1 MTNTTGKQVGYQWYR
16 GTTPIGSATDVS
28 YTITEEDLGCELTVK
43 AYVSSGTETYGDI
56 TLAKASTTVTSKT
69 ADAYVNSDKITV
81 KSPTQTWKDAKNK
94 TADDLF
100 DFTNGYLKGNATNI
114 KKSLSVKKDG
124 NLYALKGTD
133 ADKDAVICP
142 IITFN
147 VPGIAETFTYE
158 VTNKTVTVSDITSTE
173 VTNIA
178 LADMQ
183 WKDSVDGTLLERGKM
198 PEYTY
203 KNSSKES
210 YHPVLAKV
218 WIGQK
223 EYKIG
228 DQNVEATY
236 TYNPDSITELGGAA
250 KDCTVEVA
258 LKIGS
263 LEGKISQTYK
273 VKAVSFK
280 ETDITWPTSLTYAP
294 AKELNEAATNA
305 TSVSG
310 LIKYDG
316 DNADKA
322 QYKVEVTTGTD
333 KAIVTV
339 TGMNEYAGTSFQK
352 EVAVA
357 KYNIANA
364 YVAPID
370 DQTYTGRDVTPVF
383 TVKYNNEKG
392 SEFKSGTDY
401 TVVYQKNRDAGTA
414 SIIITG
420 TGMCE
425 GTKTINFNIVSKTF
439 SDAFKTA
446 VNRVVANV
454 TYNAKEQKPVDTD
467 LGGLKYLSDFSTS
480 YVNNVDAGTATVTVK
495 GAGNYAGA
503 TYTKTFEIKKAD
515 LSAIP
520 AKDIT
525 VADTT
530 YSKDLEDVSA
540 YGKTI
545 KPAVTVKFNGTT
557 LRQGIDYDV
566 VYAKGSATPGSRTVS
581 VTLNATD
588 AQNSNFQNN
597 HAAVYGKVISKDLST
612 VTIPSIPSQVY
623 NGEEY
628 TLNGSNKI
636 KISDDK
642 YLVDEIKD
650 GKDSL
655 KLDSDYYVSAYKNNK
670 ETGTATVLLAG
681 KGDYKGT
688 VTVTFPIDAQEM
700 NAKFVYKEGTT
711 DFDGVPDIE
720 YNYNDAESKD
730 GITHAKAN
738 KEFRV
743 VLTSDSG
750 SDKKGTIV
758 NSKKYTIKYTEN
770 KAVGTATIEAIGKD
784 GYSLIAKTTFKITP
798 KAITDL
804 TAGDVTVEATDLH
817 YTGEEQ
823 KPKVTVNKTVFGHKL
838 VEGTDYEVSYAD
850 NIAATTG
857 TTKAKVVI
865 KGLGNYVIGKDNAKA
880 AKNEGYSQEFTIG
893 TTNIAN
899 SNVTVKDVEYA
910 GGLQV
915 TPNVTIVNPYSGKEL
930 VQGTDYTVSLKGDN
944 TTEVGTSSVEVA
956 LTATGKENYTVAGSA
971 TGTMKFNFN
980 ITAKD
985 LSKVEI
991 APIADQAV
999 TGEQIKP
1006 AVTVTNGNTKLV
1018 EGKDYEVSYGENKEI
1033 GEGTVTIKALSSN
1046 KNYTGSQTVKFNI
1059 VKDAPVV
1066 GKTEISSVK
1075 VVGNKATVI
1084 LSGDAEGASGYD
1096 YVISTDKDCT
1106 TSKDYD
1112 AISKNQVKTST
1123 AFKYVQ
1129 KGTYYAYCHAWTR
1142 DKNGKK
1148 VFGEWSEG
1156 YEFKVKATT
1165 PASPVITEVKVKGST
1180 ITVTYNKVS
1189 NAAGYDVVLGTSS
1202 KNDNGELRPYR
1213 YGDHKILN
1221 INKNKVTVQ
1230 FKKVLKKN
1238 WVVGMRSFT
1247 KDPDTNKKVF
1257 SRWSNLMPAKV
1268 K

>member
-1 MTNTTGKQVGYQWYR
+1 MTKIKNTKKGMAKKTLSMSLVVAMLATSNVPVWAAEFSDGSDVSVQTEVFSDESETPAVEDFNNSNAENAKDVSAEATITGTGVTGNEIKSDAKNLTVTTTEGASKTYSYKLAIILDKKEKIIGTLNKNGEGKLQGNITEDLSSVKTLTCKIYSTTEDNAETATNWDDGKEVGTYTIVGASADEYAAAGKDTSITIAGESTIGKTLKATFTQGTMTNTTGKQVGYQWYR

-43 AYVSSGTETYGDI
+43 AYVSSRTETYGDI

-142 IITFN
+142 VITFN

-401 TVVYQKNRDAGTA
+401 TVVYQKNRDAGTT

-439 SDAFKTA
+439 SDASPL
-446 VNRVVANV
+446 
-454 TYNAKEQKPVDTD
+454 YNFLNK
-467 LGGLKYLSDFSTS
+467 KY
-480 YVNNVDAGTATVTVK
+480 
-495 GAGNYAGA
+495 
-503 TYTKTFEIKKAD
+503 
-515 LSAIP
+515 
-520 AKDIT
+520 
-525 VADTT
+525 
-530 YSKDLEDVSA
+530 
-540 YGKTI
+540 
-545 KPAVTVKFNGTT
+545 
-557 LRQGIDYDV
+557 R
-566 VYAKGSATPGSRTVS
+566 
-581 VTLNATD
+581 
-588 AQNSNFQNN
+588 
-597 HAAVYGKVISKDLST
+597 
-612 VTIPSIPSQVY
+612 
-623 NGEEY
+623 
-628 TLNGSNKI
+628 
-636 KISDDK
+636 
-642 YLVDEIKD
+642 
-650 GKDSL
+650 
-655 KLDSDYYVSAYKNNK
+655 
-670 ETGTATVLLAG
+670 TGT
-681 KGDYKGT
+681 
-688 VTVTFPIDAQEM
+688 F
-700 NAKFVYKEGTT
+700 
-711 DFDGVPDIE
+711 
-720 YNYNDAESKD
+720 
-730 GITHAKAN
+730 
-738 KEFRV
+738 
-743 VLTSDSG
+743 
-750 SDKKGTIV
+750 
-758 NSKKYTIKYTEN
+758 
-770 KAVGTATIEAIGKD
+770 
-784 GYSLIAKTTFKITP
+784 
-798 KAITDL
+798 
-804 TAGDVTVEATDLH
+804 
-817 YTGEEQ
+817 
-823 KPKVTVNKTVFGHKL
+823 
-838 VEGTDYEVSYAD
+838 
-850 NIAATTG
+850 
-857 TTKAKVVI
+857 
-865 KGLGNYVIGKDNAKA
+865 
-880 AKNEGYSQEFTIG
+880 
-893 TTNIAN
+893 
-899 SNVTVKDVEYA
+899 
-910 GGLQV
+910 
-915 TPNVTIVNPYSGKEL
+915 
-930 VQGTDYTVSLKGDN
+930 
-944 TTEVGTSSVEVA
+944 
-956 LTATGKENYTVAGSA
+956 
-971 TGTMKFNFN
+971 
-980 ITAKD
+980 
-985 LSKVEI
+985 
-991 APIADQAV
+991 
-999 TGEQIKP
+999 
-1006 AVTVTNGNTKLV
+1006 
-1018 EGKDYEVSYGENKEI
+1018 
-1033 GEGTVTIKALSSN
+1033 
-1046 KNYTGSQTVKFNI
+1046 
-1059 VKDAPVV
+1059 
-1066 GKTEISSVK
+1066 
-1075 VVGNKATVI
+1075 
-1084 LSGDAEGASGYD
+1084 
-1096 YVISTDKDCT
+1096 
-1106 TSKDYD
+1106 
-1112 AISKNQVKTST
+1112 
-1123 AFKYVQ
+1123 
-1129 KGTYYAYCHAWTR
+1129 
-1142 DKNGKK
+1142 
-1148 VFGEWSEG
+1148 
-1156 YEFKVKATT
+1156 
-1165 PASPVITEVKVKGST
+1165 
-1180 ITVTYNKVS
+1180 
-1189 NAAGYDVVLGTSS
+1189 
-1202 KNDNGELRPYR
+1202 
-1213 YGDHKILN
+1213 
-1221 INKNKVTVQ
+1221 
-1230 FKKVLKKN
+1230 
-1238 WVVGMRSFT
+1238 
-1247 KDPDTNKKVF
+1247 
-1257 SRWSNLMPAKV
+1257 
-1268 K
+1268 

>member
-1 MTNTTGKQVGYQWYR
+1 MTKIKNTKKGMAKKTLSMSLVVAMLATSNVPVWAAEFSDGSDVSVQTEVFSDESETPAVEDFNNSNAENAKDVSAEATITGTGVTGNEIKSDAKNLTVTTTEGASKTYSYKLAIILDKKEKIIGTLNKNGEGKLQGNITEDLSSVKTLTCKIYSTTEDNAETATNWDDGKEVGTYTIVGASADEYAAAGKDTSITIAGESTIGKTLKATFTQGTMTNTTGKQVGYQWYR

-142 IITFN
+142 VITFN

-401 TVVYQKNRDAGTA
+401 TVVYQKNRDAGTT

-439 SDAFKTA
+439 SDASPL
-446 VNRVVANV
+446 
-454 TYNAKEQKPVDTD
+454 YNFLNK
-467 LGGLKYLSDFSTS
+467 KY
-480 YVNNVDAGTATVTVK
+480 
-495 GAGNYAGA
+495 
-503 TYTKTFEIKKAD
+503 
-515 LSAIP
+515 
-520 AKDIT
+520 
-525 VADTT
+525 
-530 YSKDLEDVSA
+530 
-540 YGKTI
+540 
-545 KPAVTVKFNGTT
+545 
-557 LRQGIDYDV
+557 R
-566 VYAKGSATPGSRTVS
+566 
-581 VTLNATD
+581 
-588 AQNSNFQNN
+588 
-597 HAAVYGKVISKDLST
+597 
-612 VTIPSIPSQVY
+612 
-623 NGEEY
+623 
-628 TLNGSNKI
+628 
-636 KISDDK
+636 
-642 YLVDEIKD
+642 
-650 GKDSL
+650 
-655 KLDSDYYVSAYKNNK
+655 
-670 ETGTATVLLAG
+670 TGT
-681 KGDYKGT
+681 
-688 VTVTFPIDAQEM
+688 F
-700 NAKFVYKEGTT
+700 
-711 DFDGVPDIE
+711 
-720 YNYNDAESKD
+720 
-730 GITHAKAN
+730 
-738 KEFRV
+738 
-743 VLTSDSG
+743 
-750 SDKKGTIV
+750 
-758 NSKKYTIKYTEN
+758 
-770 KAVGTATIEAIGKD
+770 
-784 GYSLIAKTTFKITP
+784 
-798 KAITDL
+798 
-804 TAGDVTVEATDLH
+804 
-817 YTGEEQ
+817 
-823 KPKVTVNKTVFGHKL
+823 
-838 VEGTDYEVSYAD
+838 
-850 NIAATTG
+850 
-857 TTKAKVVI
+857 
-865 KGLGNYVIGKDNAKA
+865 
-880 AKNEGYSQEFTIG
+880 
-893 TTNIAN
+893 
-899 SNVTVKDVEYA
+899 
-910 GGLQV
+910 
-915 TPNVTIVNPYSGKEL
+915 
-930 VQGTDYTVSLKGDN
+930 
-944 TTEVGTSSVEVA
+944 
-956 LTATGKENYTVAGSA
+956 
-971 TGTMKFNFN
+971 
-980 ITAKD
+980 
-985 LSKVEI
+985 
-991 APIADQAV
+991 
-999 TGEQIKP
+999 
-1006 AVTVTNGNTKLV
+1006 
-1018 EGKDYEVSYGENKEI
+1018 
-1033 GEGTVTIKALSSN
+1033 
-1046 KNYTGSQTVKFNI
+1046 
-1059 VKDAPVV
+1059 
-1066 GKTEISSVK
+1066 
-1075 VVGNKATVI
+1075 
-1084 LSGDAEGASGYD
+1084 
-1096 YVISTDKDCT
+1096 
-1106 TSKDYD
+1106 
-1112 AISKNQVKTST
+1112 
-1123 AFKYVQ
+1123 
-1129 KGTYYAYCHAWTR
+1129 
-1142 DKNGKK
+1142 
-1148 VFGEWSEG
+1148 
-1156 YEFKVKATT
+1156 
-1165 PASPVITEVKVKGST
+1165 
-1180 ITVTYNKVS
+1180 
-1189 NAAGYDVVLGTSS
+1189 
-1202 KNDNGELRPYR
+1202 
-1213 YGDHKILN
+1213 
-1221 INKNKVTVQ
+1221 
-1230 FKKVLKKN
+1230 
-1238 WVVGMRSFT
+1238 
-1247 KDPDTNKKVF
+1247 
-1257 SRWSNLMPAKV
+1257 
-1268 K
+1268 